1 MKVVGPNSIASLQ
14 TEYGARQGMYNMLH
28 AKLFIYTNLRDIK
41 LSVNCY
47 KIFCRVLYKC
57 RALDTIRII
66 LIII

>member
-47 KIFCRVLYKC
+47 KIFCRVLYN